1 MPEAEW
7 SETQWLAGT
16 VEDMVSALHTL
27 INDEKYVNVVM
38 SSTSEVTKILEE
50 WKDLE
55 PVDRENAYC
64 VKLGPEVLMELQ
76 GIEDLQGMEEL
87 TKEYVYARMGSA
99 LSNLINARI
108 GGASVL
114 AASAS
119 IGYSRTYVPK
129 GTIENQVLV
138 LPCREQKA
146 IFLSYVNSGDG
157 AVTVT
162 ANYVVMPDEGFMEQ
176 IKETIDLEKYVSQIS
191 LK

>member
-1 MPEAEW
+1 MW
-7 SETQWLAGT
+7 SCQ
-16 VEDMVSALHTL
+16 AL
-27 INDEKYVNVVM
+27 
-38 SSTSEVTKILEE
+38 
-50 WKDLE
+50 
-55 PVDRENAYC
+55 RR
-64 VKLGPEVLMELQ
+64 LQ
-76 GIEDLQGMEEL
+76 RFWRNG
-87 TKEYVYARMGSA
+87 
-99 LSNLINARI
+99 RI
-108 GGASVL
+108 WNRQTG
-114 AASAS
+114 S

-129 GTIENQVLV
+129 GTIENQILV